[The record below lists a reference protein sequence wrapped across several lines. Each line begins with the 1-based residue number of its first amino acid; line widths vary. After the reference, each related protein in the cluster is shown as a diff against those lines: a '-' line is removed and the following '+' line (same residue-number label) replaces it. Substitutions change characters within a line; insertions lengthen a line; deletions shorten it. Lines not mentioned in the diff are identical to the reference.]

1 MSYKPPSKEYFLR
14 RWRIT
19 FIPDQGDAIILSDS
33 ELKEKALHCEFEC
46 ENAYTVPCFGAVTV
60 FNLSWNDTSNIIRTE
75 NAFIRIEAG
84 YKGAGN
90 FGVIWEAPVIQYI
103 RAREQVVDWTLTF
116 SSVNTRGMLDK
127 NWVRT
132 SIVQS
137 DPRERIEAICNG
149 THDPDKKISY
159 QPITAELSSKK
170 LERQRIL
177 FGNPGKLLEDVEKDQ
192 RVQVSII
199 DKKLVVADPTIE
211 ESSLKIVKSP
221 STGLI
226 GTPQQSQKGI
236 NFTCLLDPRL
246 GYTSPV
252 SMVQIKDVLVQEQ
265 KLRPQAGSYPAV
277 PLDVNGN
284 YKVMSARHHGSTR
297 GNDWYSEVMAINTVH
312 NLMDGLLGSGS
323 RKDNNSSG
331 LSMY

>member
-1 MSYKPPSKEYFLR
+1 MNYKTPSKEYFLR
-14 RWRIT
+14 RWRIS
-19 FIPDQGDAIILSDS
+19 FIPDQGTAIILSDS

-60 FNLSWNDTSNIIRTE
+60 YNLSWDDTSNIIRTD

-103 RAREQVVDWTLTF
+103 RARERVVDWTLTF

-127 NWVRT
+127 NWVST
-132 SIVQS
+132 SIIQS
-137 DPRERIEAICNG
+137 DPRERINAICND
-149 THDPDKKISY
+149 TYDPNKKIPY
-159 QPITAELSSKK
+159 QTITAELSTKK

-177 FGNPGKLLEDVEKDQ
+177 FGNPGKLLEDIEKDQ
-192 RVQVSII
+192 RVQVSIV

-221 STGLI
+221 QTGLL
-226 GTPQQSQKGI
+226 GTPQQTQKGV

-246 GYTSPV
+246 GYTAPV
-252 SMVQIKDVLVQEQ
+252 SMVQIKDVLINEQ
-265 KLRPQAGSYPAV
+265 RIRPQAGSNPPV

-312 NLMDGLLGSGS
+312 NLMDGLLGAGS
-323 RKDNNSSG
+323 RKDANNSG
-331 LSMY
+331 VSMY